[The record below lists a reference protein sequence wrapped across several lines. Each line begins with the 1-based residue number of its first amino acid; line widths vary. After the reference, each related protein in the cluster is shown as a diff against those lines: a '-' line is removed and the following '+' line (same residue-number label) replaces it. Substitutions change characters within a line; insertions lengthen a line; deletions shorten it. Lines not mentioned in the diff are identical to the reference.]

1 MVNYIKNKKNKMLK
15 YDHEFNPMQKKTLD
29 AGLLTTSDNFIIS
42 SPTASGKTVV
52 AELVI
57 DETLSEG
64 RKAIYMAP
72 MKSLVEEKAID
83 FAKVFPKHRI
93 IQLTS
98 DYDNLSAQRQY
109 ELASADIIILT
120 NEMLQSRSTKHAS
133 EKNNWL
139 TEVGCLVVDEIH
151 ILCTEGRG
159 ATTEVAVMT
168 FSHINPSARLLFLSA
183 TINNLNH
190 MADWM
195 TTLTSTP
202 TTVIESDYRPTKL
215 TISHVPYDSNEA
227 PWKQLPKIHQ
237 SVDIIA
243 KNPDDKYIVF
253 CPSRAESEYTA
264 NYLKKLGYKA
274 EYHNAELSLDKR
286 RSIESRFKTGD
297 LQIIASTPT
306 LSTGINLPS
315 KHVIV
320 QGTYRGI
327 KPIDAIEIIQCCGR
341 AGRPKYDKE
350 GFAHII
356 HPYDHND
363 FLDVSLHSVLENQ
376 RELTFHL
383 LSQIYLGIIKTKSD
397 AESWWHRTF
406 AYHLKTNYPSYLIED
421 TISQLTSWGML
432 VNTDSRLVITEL
444 GTISIQF
451 YIHPADTASWVKKFT
466 FVINKDKLS
475 NDFWLSYAITPQ
487 TEIDATPYV
496 TAKEREE
503 VDAFHNRLAVN
514 HLYVTPAV
522 AKHVMKYFN
531 TLTTNLMKGYIYS
544 IRRDINRKLQAIKL
558 IDLKVTKWDLL
569 ESFDKLALRFKY
581 AVPEDALPLIT
592 IDGIGHQR
600 AIKLINNNIK
610 TPDDILRREDEVV
623 ELLGDATTDK
633 IVDCIMENNLSTLQS
648 SPTPSTP
655 SAPTLSNY

>member
-1 MVNYIKNKKNKMLK
+1 MNYNQKQKKMIS
-15 YDHEFNPMQKKTLD
+15 YDHEFNPMQKKALD
-29 AGLLTTSDNFIIS
+29 AGLLTASDNFIIS

-57 DETLSEG
+57 DETLSKG
-64 RKAIYMAP
+64 KKAIYMAP

-83 FAKVFPKHRI
+83 FAKAFPKHRI

-133 EKNNWL
+133 EKNAWL

-202 TTVIESDYRPTKL
+202 TTIIESDYRPTKL
-215 TISHVPYDSNEA
+215 TISHVPYNDYA
-227 PWKQLPKIHQ
+227 TPWKQLPKIQQ
-237 SVDIIA
+237 SAKIIA
-243 KNPDDKYIVF
+243 KNPDDKYIIF

-264 NYLKKLGYKA
+264 NYLKKLKYKA

-286 RSIESRFKTGD
+286 RSIEHRFKNGD
-297 LQIIASTPT
+297 LQIIAATTT
-306 LSTGINLPS
+306 LAVGINLPS
-315 KHVIV
+315 KHVII

-327 KPIDAIEIIQCCGR
+327 NPIDAIEIIQCCGR

-356 HPYDHND
+356 HPHSDGD
-363 FLDVSLHSVLENQ
+363 FFDVDLHSVLESQ
-376 RELTFHL
+376 YELTFHL
-383 LSQIYLGIIKTKSD
+383 LSQIYLGIVKTKSD
-397 AESWWHRTF
+397 AEDWWHRTF
-406 AYHLKTNYPSYLIED
+406 AYHLRSNYPNHLIEN
-421 TISQLTSWGML
+421 TITQLIKWGML
-432 VNTDSRLVITEL
+432 VNTDPRLVITEL

-451 YIHPADTASWVKKFT
+451 YFHPIDTFSWVKKFT
-466 FVINKDKLS
+466 HIINKNKLD
-475 NDFWLSYAITPQ
+475 NDLWLSYAITPQ
-487 TEIDATPYV
+487 SEIDATPYII
-496 TAKEREE
+496 AKEREE
-503 VDAFHNRLAVN
+503 VEIFHNRLAAN
-514 HLYVTPAV
+514 HLYIDEAD

-531 TLTTNLMKGYIYS
+531 ALTTNLMKGYIYA

-558 IDLKVTKWDLL
+558 IDLKVAKWDLL
-569 ESFDKLALRFKY
+569 DSFDKLALRFKY
-581 AVPEDALPLIT
+581 AVPESALSLVA
-592 IDGIGHQR
+592 IDGIGHTR

-623 ELLGDATTDK
+623 ELLGDAITDK
-633 IVDCIMENNLSTLQS
+633 VIDYIMENNLSTIQ
-648 SPTPSTP
+648 PMQTPSTV
-655 SAPTLSNY
+655 TLNNY